1 MYLECEGFRCR
12 HDGEAVFDVTADGI
26 VRIVSGPFHISD
38 RKSGYAIICDNCGCE
53 VTPELNDEEEEALE
67 VDGQEQN

>member
-1 MYLECEGFRCR
+1 
-12 HDGEAVFDVTADGI
+12 VTADGI